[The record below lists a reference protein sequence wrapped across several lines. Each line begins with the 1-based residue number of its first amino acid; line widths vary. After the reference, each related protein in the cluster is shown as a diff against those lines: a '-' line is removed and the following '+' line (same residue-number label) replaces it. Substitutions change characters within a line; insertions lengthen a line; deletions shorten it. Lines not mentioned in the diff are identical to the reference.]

1 MQELIQVEQLM
12 KELKLNDALLKILAL
27 INNQLIFFTNIIL
40 QIRINIIHSVQIS
53 KERRSYYLKE
63 LLTKTIYKVFF
74 QLDSNIVRKTA
85 NQMKK

>member
-1 MQELIQVEQLM
+1 M

>member
-1 MQELIQVEQLM
+1 M

-53 KERRSYYLKE
+53 KERRWYYLKE

>member
-53 KERRSYYLKE
+53 KERRWYYLKE